1 MTYSA
6 GSLIEDVDYNGFANN
21 TSGANVN
28 DIWGTGS
35 GDFGY
40 GQGTTLATV
49 SDGTLITAT
58 QWANLNNRISSIANH
73 TGTTITSR
81 ANPVVGDTI
90 GILAALNTD
99 LSNCTVNRGYAVASG
114 TISSTWT
121 GSTAKTSA
129 TGSGSSAW
137 SITFTHTVTF
147 GSADQARYFFNAG
160 GLIRLDMSK
169 TSGAVG
175 GTDSDPDWN
184 NFVSTVGAL
193 FLSARTASTN
203 QVIAGVSYS
212 GFTRIGGSGT
222 PSPFSST
229 TGWYQLA
236 PGAAPTTMFQL
247 NNATSPYSGNYIQVT
262 AQKNAGST
270 AITFVTTWYS
280 AGSSGPGT
288 SANISGGTDTTSP
301 YLSFGTAPAVLC
313 RFIPPSTTFLTN
325 TWGTPTVVASVA

>member
-21 TSGANVN
+21 TAGANVN

-90 GILAALNTD
+90 GILSALNTD
-99 LSNCTVNRGYAVASG
+99 LTNCTVNRGYAVSSG
-114 TISSTWT
+114 TISSTWS
-121 GSTAKTSA
+121 GSTAKTSN
-129 TGSGSSAW
+129 TGSGQSAW
-137 SITFTHTVTF
+137 TITFTHTVTF
-147 GSADQARYFFNAG
+147 GSSDQARYFFNAG

-169 TSGAVG
+169 TSPGFDA
-175 GTDSDPDWN
+175 DPDWN

-193 FLSARTASTN
+193 VLSGRVASTN

-222 PSPFSST
+222 PAPFSST
-229 TGWYQLA
+229 TGWFQLA

-247 NNATSPYSGNYIQVT
+247 NNTGGGYGGNYIQVT

-270 AITFVTTWYS
+270 AITFVTSWVS
-280 AGSSGPGT
+280 VGT
-288 SANISGGTDTTSP
+288 STPGSTANITGGSDTTSP
-301 YLSFGTAPAVLC
+301 YLSFGSAPAVLC
-313 RFIPPSTTFLTN
+313 RFIPPSTTFLTS
-325 TWGTPTVVASVA
+325 TWGTPTVAASVV